1 MKQKLKQVFGD
12 EKVTFNMTSCESLPN
27 TLNISIVGDLFTGH
41 KILSKCKYLEA
52 SVGAACHAD
61 RSDSPSQVLLAQ
73 GISFADARNAIR
85 LSLGR
90 ETCESDIDTV
100 VDDLYKA
107 ASSLRVASA

>member
-1 MKQKLKQVFGD
+1 MQKLKEIFG
-12 EKVTFNMTSCESLPN
+12 EENVRFNMTSCDSLPN
-27 TLNISIVGDLFTGH
+27 TLNVSIVGDLFTGH

-61 RSDSPSQVLLAQ
+61 RNGSPSQILLAQ
-73 GISFADARNAIR
+73 GISFAHARNAIR

-90 ETCESDIDTV
+90 ETCESDIDIV

-107 ASSLRVASA
+107 ASSMRVASA